1 MNNYTIVELQT
12 ANGVTSIITVVKDNI
27 NAAEQEYH
35 TKLAYAAV
43 SDVEIHAV
51 SMLNATGGVVK
62 HEYFMHEHNNIEET
76 K

>member
-1 MNNYTIVELQT
+1 MNYIILESQT
-12 ANGVTSIITVVKDNI
+12 TDGVTSVITVTKDNI

-43 SDVEIHAV
+43 SSVGIHAV
-51 SMLNATGGVVK
+51 SMLNASGGVVK
-62 HEYFMHEHNNIEET
+62 HECFIHETPVEEG